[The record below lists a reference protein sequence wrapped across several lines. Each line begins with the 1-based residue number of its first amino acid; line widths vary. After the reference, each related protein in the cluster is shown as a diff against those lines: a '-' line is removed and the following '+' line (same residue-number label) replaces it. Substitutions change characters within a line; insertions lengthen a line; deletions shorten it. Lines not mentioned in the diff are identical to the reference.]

1 MIKLDEKLKRI
12 QELKA
17 QKARI
22 SDEIA
27 KLGEEVAAE
36 MRAVMSNG
44 KPRKKGT
51 TNGQTVAANK

>member
-1 MIKLDEKLKRI
+1 MDDKLKRI

-17 QKARI
+17 QKVRI

-36 MRAVMSNG
+36 MKAVLSDG
-44 KPRKKGT
+44 KQRKPRQPKQPAQVK
-51 TNGQTVAANK
+51 A

>member
-1 MIKLDEKLKRI
+1 MDEKLKRI
-12 QELKA
+12 QDLKA

-36 MRAVMSNG
+36 MRAVLATG
-44 KPRKKGT
+44 KPRKQKG
-51 TNGQTVAANK
+51 AAHGAG

>member
-1 MIKLDEKLKRI
+1 LNEKIKRI
-12 QELKA
+12 QELKQ

-36 MRAVMSNG
+36 MKAVLSSG
-44 KPRKKGT
+44 KTRKPRKA
-51 TNGQTVAANK
+51 TNG